1 VLHILSDP
9 ILASVPD
16 GSLEFMNLSED
27 SVGIF
32 KEKFTRSLRPCFRRL
47 SPR

>member
-16 GSLEFMNLSED
+16 GSMEFRNLSED

-32 KEKFTRSLRPCFRRL
+32 KKKFTRSLRPGLRSL